1 MDVMQSEHPRWEEF
15 VERTTMAIA
24 GSVTGIDV
32 DAALR
37 GCNGHRLGGA
47 LFESAWAVLAY
58 MDMDVERS
66 IEFFEAHGGFCDCEV
81 MLNIAA
87 ADDDG
92 RRGHVTMVEETLVS
106 ASRSWLWQ
114 CPFCLG
120 IYLVTEARCRRCT
133 G

>member
-87 ADDDG
+87 ADDDVPPWTSNDG
-92 RRGHVTMVEETLVS
+92 GGDVSVRVPVVALAVSLLPGHLP
-106 ASRSWLWQ
+106 RH
-114 CPFCLG
+114 
-120 IYLVTEARCRRCT
+120 
-133 G
+133 